1 MFSSTDSAMWSV
13 DDGTMSIQLDSGC
26 VNVPSEL
33 FNKSQIL
40 LDALSVTHTSGTKK
54 VTLAAPKEWLQ
65 AWAVCYCNDE
75 ENISSEDTTVLVNC
89 LLVCFFLLTA
99 APIVPTTDTRAVSM
113 FSACRVLGATLIYEN
128 IKVLP
133 TLE

>member
-13 DDGTMSIQLDSGC
+13 DDGTMSIQLDNGC

-33 FNKSQIL
+33 LNKSQVLI
-40 LDALSVTHTSGTKK
+40 DALSVTHSSGTKK

-75 ENISSEDTTVLVNC
+75 ENISSKETTVLVKC
-89 LLVCFFLLTA
+89 LLVRFFLLT
-99 APIVPTTDTRAVSM
+99 PTSIVPTTDTHAASIL
-113 FSACRVLGATLIYEN
+113 SACRVLGSTFISEN
-128 IKVLP
+128 TKVLP